1 MPISIS
7 GTMGTEPSKLEACVQ
22 EISRLVETFSGQEQ
36 ANKQSLQQLAAGN
49 TGTFCA
55 AGIRV
60 LGAGPVSSGLR
71 YLVQLLTKNRVLTA
85 GLLDPKTCTAAEAVA
100 ACRVAVE
107 SGTQLTSAL
116 EIALTQ
122 ALQAS
127 TSSQNSARILRILD
141 LLAASGAQ
149 SSWNSFQLELMADPD
164 KMVRSKAALLIGKNV
179 RNLAWIG
186 RRLMDRDPRVQA
198 SAVEALWGN
207 QDPAAQALLAAAMKS
222 KNNRVAANAALGL
235 YRISDNRAVP
245 ALLEMMR
252 HPDPLFRMSALWAI
266 GQTEDSRFLP
276 DLQSQF
282 QGSEGKTRL
291 AIAGAMSRIRRRE
304 RHAATRGPLQ
314 FHGLRAVLEPEGRRR
329 LLFALSGDGH
339 LGGLTRTEFAL
350 WENQQLVGKY
360 DVQSI
365 ANPAVMIAGFVMP
378 QFSSGG
384 ELYAQALL
392 EGLKRCVTL
401 KRPDDLWRIDRYSA
415 ESPASAEPERGGQS
429 TLPYDDAVMTPELK
443 MRHGCM
449 ADPGLIAKVIP
460 VATPADRLAPGLLA
474 AVERQCDA
482 IAKHAGKRHLF
493 VCLHDMDHELTREPV
508 IARLQSLAR
517 DNSIVFHAI
526 CHDAAA
532 PWGAFQDFFLSNPE
546 GSFEEAAPSALAEKL
561 AESYAQLLNRYEVSY
576 SLPPAAEPGSVL
588 IKVSSQQGAGQAEL
602 TLTSPATAKQIPAPS
617 PPLEEALEAEP
628 AAISS

>member
-7 GTMGTEPSKLEACVQ
+7 GTMGTEPSKVEACVQ
-22 EISRLVETFSGQEQ
+22 EISRLMETFSGQEQ
-36 ANKQSLQQLAAGN
+36 ANKQSLQQLAGNAGI
-49 TGTFCA
+49 FCA

-60 LGAGPVSSGLR
+60 LAAGPVSNGLR

-100 ACRVAVE
+100 ACRAAVE

-127 TSSQNSARILRILD
+127 ASSQNSARILRILD

-149 SSWNSFQLELMADPD
+149 SSWNSFQLELMAYPD
-164 KMVRSKAALLIGKNV
+164 KMVRSKAALLIGRNAK
-179 RNLAWIG
+179 NLAWIG
-186 RRLMDRDPRVQA
+186 RRLVDRDPRVQA

-207 QDPAAQALLAAAMKS
+207 RDPEAQALLAAAMKS

-245 ALLEMMR
+245 ALLELMR
-252 HPDPLFRMSALWAI
+252 HPDPAFRLSALWAI

-276 DLQSQF
+276 ALQSQF
-282 QGSEGKTRL
+282 QASEGKTRL

-314 FHGLRAVLEPEGRRR
+314 FQGLRAVLEPEGRRR
-329 LLFALSGDGH
+329 LSFALSGDGD
-339 LGGLTRTEFAL
+339 LGGLTRAEFAL
-350 WENQQLVGKY
+350 WEGQQIVDNY
-360 DVQSI
+360 EVQSVS
-365 ANPAVMIAGFVMP
+365 NPAVIIAGFVTP
-378 QFSSGG
+378 QFSSDG
-384 ELYAQALL
+384 EPYTQALL
-392 EGLKRCVTL
+392 DGLNRCLSV
-401 KRPDDLWRIDRYSA
+401 KRPGDLWRIDRYPA
-415 ESPASAEPERGGQS
+415 ESSAAEPESSGLS
-429 TLPYDDAVMTPELK
+429 VLPYDDAVVTAEVK
-443 MRHGCM
+443 MRHGCL
-449 ADPGLIAKVIP
+449 ADPGLIAKLIAL
-460 VATPADRLAPGLLA
+460 ATPVDRLAPGLVA
-474 AVERQCDA
+474 AVERQCQA
-482 IAKHAGKRHLF
+482 LARHSGKRHLF
-493 VCLHDMDHELTREPV
+493 VFLHDMDHELTREPV

-517 DNSIVFHAI
+517 DNSIVFHAM

-602 TLTSPATAKQIPAPS
+602 TLTSPATAKEIPAPS